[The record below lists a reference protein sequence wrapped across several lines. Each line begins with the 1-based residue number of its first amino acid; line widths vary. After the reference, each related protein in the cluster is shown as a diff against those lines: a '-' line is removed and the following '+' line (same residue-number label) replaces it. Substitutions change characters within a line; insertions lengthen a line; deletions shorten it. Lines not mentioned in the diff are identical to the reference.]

1 MSELPEQLHEVLQ
14 QAICQGQD
22 EGSILTG
29 CTLSFEIMTQEGR
42 PMAGYFMG
50 PSTSPWK
57 ALGMMRW
64 AEKLVEFKHIR
75 E

>member
-1 MSELPEQLHEVLQ
+1 MSDLPEQLHEVLQ
-14 QAICQGQD
+14 QAICQQEDAGA
-22 EGSILTG
+22 ILTG
-29 CTLSFEIMTQEGR
+29 WTLSFEIMTEEGR

-50 PSTSPWK
+50 PSTSAWK